1 MSVMMTYVILFS
13 SDFVQLEN
21 KKLIE
26 KIQVKKQFYLE
37 IHFETKWP
45 F

>member
-26 KIQVKKQFYLE
+26 KIQVKKNFYLE
-37 IHFETKWP
+37 IHCERK
-45 F
+45 